1 MRVRDHVRYFLSRTS
16 MYPKRLLWGLALL
29 VCLYPFFYHRLS
41 PSLFSR
47 KAYSQAPPHI
57 QAVINRCLSLQM
69 EPGPSPDFWQRSR
82 SDRYEPGTRPV
93 LIKRGRIW
101 TGRDNGTQ
109 VIYGDILME
118 KGIIKSIGRLGW
130 MNLNTYG
137 GDLQVIDAKGSWITP
152 GLVDVHSHIGDF
164 PLPGLEGSMDGD
176 SMHGIVQ
183 PWLRSLDALN
193 THDETYPL
201 VLAGGVTTSLVLPGS
216 VDAIGGQAFV
226 IKLRETSEK
235 SPSSMLVEP
244 PHQINDTYP
253 DPSLPFRWRYMKNAY
268 GHHVGLPRSV
278 SLSFSPIGTDA
289 HIHNRYAK
297 ARKIKEEQDR
307 FCSNVINGDWELASS
322 HFPEELKWEAL
333 VDVLRGRVKVNTH
346 CYEAVDLDDF
356 VRLTNEFKFPVAAF
370 HHASEAYLVP
380 DVLKRA
386 YGKTPAIAL
395 FATCARYKR
404 EAYRSSEFAPKILA
418 RNGITVIMK
427 SDHPAAVD
435 SRHLIYEAQQAFF
448 YGLPYNLAIASV
460 TSSAAETL
468 GLGHRVGYIREDI
481 VIWDS
486 HPLALGATPTQV
498 FVDGVPQLPG
508 FIKIEKPDNFQRTPR
523 VPNFDKEAEEAVK
536 YEGLPP
542 LEPIRQVQGTM
553 VFTNVKS
560 VYRPGE
566 YRVQRDQAVQEDVG
580 NGVVV
585 VQNGTIICTGGQ
597 EAQCFTDSLLADPD
611 VKIVNLEGGSISPG
625 LVSYGSP
632 LGLEEIMLEPSTTDG
647 LVPDSLLRP
656 IPKILGGDF
665 LLLHAEDGLQF
676 GTRGALMKGAL
687 ISFYSLAYRYGV
699 TTAVTAP
706 AHRAFAG
713 GLGVAFS
720 LGALNK
726 MEKNAVIQD
735 VTGLHV
741 SIGHFT
747 RPSVSSQI
755 ATLRRLLLGPPTG
768 AIGAHFHR
776 VKQGHM
782 PLVVEA
788 HNADII
794 ATLLVLKAEFEV
806 KTRSRLR
813 MTITGATEAHL
824 LAREIAEADVG
835 VILTPAKPLP
845 LTWEKRRILPGP
857 PITKETALSIL
868 LQHGVTVGIGSELVW
883 STRNLPFELAWA
895 AIEAGGKI
903 SKEQAFEIGSVNI
916 EKLLG
921 VDRNPVRM
929 DLVVTKRGDLLSFG
943 SEVVAIIS
951 PESGLAQK
959 TSQSAS
965 DAKVKQITDFFPR
978 KPTLSQGSS
987 SSATRTKN
995 AKQGATK
1002 ENTTPHVCNP
1012 NSKTQIG
1019 SDASIYSGASSAS
1032 RRAVSPIPT
1041 KAVSQI
1047 TSPMQPSTKRS
1058 RSQSIAASQSAKQAK
1073 RTKNILCES
1082 TLVEDAM
1089 DVDENSVVYVPT
1101 VPALAAPPDPSP
1113 FSQVPPPSSD
1123 PRKAISPDRDSEISL
1138 VPSSVSDEKEL
1149 DSSLHVERKDPDAV
1163 KEAVDYWRQE
1173 ALPLSP
1179 RNSSNSPVELRTQPH
1194 SEAISSV
1201 DADWSVSSDSASN
1214 VTPSR
1219 CNATATANMSIPT
1232 PPSTDGLED
1241 TLCMSPVKVLDPD
1254 SKAEQIIAE
1263 IRARALAQARS
1274 QEPSS
1279 PLSDIASIDSS
1290 DEEEDEY
1297 DSLAILGL
1305 NESRRAG
1312 SPVKATGPVQPVRYN
1327 LRHAAP
1333 KVETKPKSL
1342 FPIRRDAPPSPARRK
1357 PNTAN
1362 PLDALLKEKRAADA
1376 KGSMA
1381 STDREARLRELANM
1395 NLNDFDK
1402 DGDLTIDGFNDSVF
1416 GADDENPFLDD
1427 NQKREVKDILK
1438 GDKVIEDEEEHL
1450 RQQGSVGV
1458 ALWGVSESDS
1468 MDDLDQALP
1477 LLEYQGSDPTL
1488 RTFVETVAHGDHN
1501 LTRLLMQSGILEM
1514 ADYSGGGGSVIEH
1527 LIKMVETPVLLFD
1540 NILSTLCA
1548 LGIEASIL
1556 DKLAWVGHKSQ
1567 RRGASDP
1574 VRSEMIQRLVIC
1586 TTDVAISGRLQRREI
1601 PDIVAVLL
1609 LIGNEPSVSQ
1619 ELRLQVSRTIH
1630 LVCQSLGQEN
1640 TIETDINKV
1649 HAVSLI
1655 ASGAGRTARIARV
1668 VAHAMLTD
1676 KSALLPVRPRPV
1688 SCHSSAPVLMKY
1700 GQSQYSA
1707 LPPISELLDMLN
1719 VSSPDAPRPSGK
1731 FEYHEATDYVDMAC
1745 WTALL
1750 AIAVTDIASY
1760 MELDESTKQLAGSLS
1775 QTPSKEEESV
1785 FETLHQKLKRIHDR
1799 IRKT

>member
-1 MRVRDHVRYFLSRTS
+1 
-16 MYPKRLLWGLALL
+16 
-29 VCLYPFFYHRLS
+29 
-41 PSLFSR
+41 
-47 KAYSQAPPHI
+47 
-57 QAVINRCLSLQM
+57 
-69 EPGPSPDFWQRSR
+69 
-82 SDRYEPGTRPV
+82 
-93 LIKRGRIW
+93 
-101 TGRDNGTQ
+101 
-109 VIYGDILME
+109 
-118 KGIIKSIGRLGW
+118 
-130 MNLNTYG
+130 
-137 GDLQVIDAKGSWITP
+137 
-152 GLVDVHSHIGDF
+152 
-164 PLPGLEGSMDGD
+164 
-176 SMHGIVQ
+176 
-183 PWLRSLDALN
+183 
-193 THDETYPL
+193 
-201 VLAGGVTTSLVLPGS
+201 
-216 VDAIGGQAFV
+216 
-226 IKLRETSEK
+226 
-235 SPSSMLVEP
+235 
-244 PHQINDTYP
+244 
-253 DPSLPFRWRYMKNAY
+253 
-268 GHHVGLPRSV
+268 
-278 SLSFSPIGTDA
+278 
-289 HIHNRYAK
+289 
-297 ARKIKEEQDR
+297 
-307 FCSNVINGDWELASS
+307 
-322 HFPEELKWEAL
+322 
-333 VDVLRGRVKVNTH
+333 
-346 CYEAVDLDDF
+346 
-356 VRLTNEFKFPVAAF
+356 
-370 HHASEAYLVP
+370 
-380 DVLKRA
+380 
-386 YGKTPAIAL
+386 
-395 FATCARYKR
+395 
-404 EAYRSSEFAPKILA
+404 
-418 RNGITVIMK
+418 
-427 SDHPAAVD
+427 
-435 SRHLIYEAQQAFF
+435 
-448 YGLPYNLAIASV
+448 
-460 TSSAAETL
+460 
-468 GLGHRVGYIREDI
+468 
-481 VIWDS
+481 
-486 HPLALGATPTQV
+486 
-498 FVDGVPQLPG
+498 
-508 FIKIEKPDNFQRTPR
+508 
-523 VPNFDKEAEEAVK
+523 
-536 YEGLPP
+536 
-542 LEPIRQVQGTM
+542 
-553 VFTNVKS
+553 
-560 VYRPGE
+560 
-566 YRVQRDQAVQEDVG
+566 
-580 NGVVV
+580 
-585 VQNGTIICTGGQ
+585 
-597 EAQCFTDSLLADPD
+597 
-611 VKIVNLEGGSISPG
+611 
-625 LVSYGSP
+625 
-632 LGLEEIMLEPSTTDG
+632 
-647 LVPDSLLRP
+647 
-656 IPKILGGDF
+656 
-665 LLLHAEDGLQF
+665 
-676 GTRGALMKGAL
+676 
-687 ISFYSLAYRYGV
+687 
-699 TTAVTAP
+699 
-706 AHRAFAG
+706 
-713 GLGVAFS
+713 
-720 LGALNK
+720 
-726 MEKNAVIQD
+726 
-735 VTGLHV
+735 
-741 SIGHFT
+741 
-747 RPSVSSQI
+747 
-755 ATLRRLLLGPPTG
+755 
-768 AIGAHFHR
+768 
-776 VKQGHM
+776 
-782 PLVVEA
+782 
-788 HNADII
+788 
-794 ATLLVLKAEFEV
+794 
-806 KTRSRLR
+806 
-813 MTITGATEAHL
+813 
-824 LAREIAEADVG
+824 
-835 VILTPAKPLP
+835 
-845 LTWEKRRILPGP
+845 
-857 PITKETALSIL
+857 
-868 LQHGVTVGIGSELVW
+868 
-883 STRNLPFELAWA
+883 
-895 AIEAGGKI
+895 
-903 SKEQAFEIGSVNI
+903 
-916 EKLLG
+916 
-921 VDRNPVRM
+921 
-929 DLVVTKRGDLLSFG
+929 
-943 SEVVAIIS
+943 
-951 PESGLAQK
+951 
-959 TSQSAS
+959 
-965 DAKVKQITDFFPR
+965 
-978 KPTLSQGSS
+978 
-987 SSATRTKN
+987 
-995 AKQGATK
+995 
-1002 ENTTPHVCNP
+1002 
-1012 NSKTQIG
+1012 
-1019 SDASIYSGASSAS
+1019 
-1032 RRAVSPIPT
+1032 
-1041 KAVSQI
+1041 
-1047 TSPMQPSTKRS
+1047 
-1058 RSQSIAASQSAKQAK
+1058 
-1073 RTKNILCES
+1073 
-1082 TLVEDAM
+1082 M

-1527 LIKMVETPVLLFD
+1527 LIKMALSYREDDLDRLTLQLIPHILSNDTVETPVLLFD

-1640 TIETDINKV
+1640 TIETDIECAISNQVLRLVQPYNVQNKV

-1676 KSALLPVRPRPV
+1676 KSALLP
-1688 SCHSSAPVLMKY
+1688 
-1700 GQSQYSA
+1700 SQYSA

-1799 IRKT
+1799 IQDTRAAHLDRSQTKAILIHTHFRILYQSRAIAQYRRKRSGKIHNYMDRK